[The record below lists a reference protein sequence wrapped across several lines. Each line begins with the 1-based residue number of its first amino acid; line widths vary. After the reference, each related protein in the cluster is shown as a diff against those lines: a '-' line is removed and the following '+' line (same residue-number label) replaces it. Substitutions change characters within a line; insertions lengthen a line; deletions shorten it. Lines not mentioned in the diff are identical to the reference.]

1 MNELLIHYVP
11 ILKEGVSMMLIGMG
25 TVLTFLCTM
34 IIAMFIMSLVVR
46 KLNQIFPEPVV
57 QPTGG
62 RAKKAASSD
71 DAEIAAAVVAAMFSK
86 K

>member
-1 MNELLIHYVP
+1 MNECLIP
-11 ILKEGVSMMLIGMG
+11 ILKEGFSMMLIGMG
-25 TVLTFLCTM
+25 TVLVFLCIM
-34 IIAMFIMSLVVR
+34 IVAMWIMSAAVQ

-57 QPTGG
+57 QPAGG
-62 RAKKAASSD
+62 RAKKTASSD